1 MPNSE
6 VKVHHTNE
14 GVKLVGSP
22 EAIIHLLIPEH
33 DPAKWV
39 TDEINHGGPKHKQ
52 VLSALLLHSLNKL
65 VQTVQKSSG
74 TEFSLQKGHE
84 LKTEKDETVMVLPI
98 EIPINISGD
107 VDEKKIVDIIG
118 HAPEH
123 EALVYAI
130 ALQVIEWAIKATGKK
145 VA

>member
-6 VKVHHTNE
+6 VKAHHTNE

-22 EAIIHLLIPEH
+22 EAIIHLLIAEH

-52 VLSALLLHSLNKL
+52 VLSALLLHSLHKL

-74 TEFSLQKGHE
+74 HDFSMQKGHA
-84 LKTEKDETVMVLPI
+84 LKSEKEGVTIVLPI
-98 EIPINISGD
+98 EIPINLTD
-107 VDEKKIVDIIG
+107 DADKEKIVDAIA

-130 ALQVIEWAIKATGKK
+130 ALQVIEWAIKVTGKK
-145 VA
+145 VE

>member
-6 VKVHHTNE
+6 VKAPHASE

-22 EAIIHLLIPEH
+22 EAIIHLLIPDT

-39 TDEINHGGPKHKQ
+39 ADEIENKGPKHKQ
-52 VLSALLLHSLNKL
+52 VLSALLLQRLYKL

-74 TEFSLQKGHE
+74 TDFSLQKGYE
-84 LKTEKDETVMVLPI
+84 LKTEKDGSAIILPI
-98 EIPINISGD
+98 EIPINLSGD
-107 VDEKKIVDIIG
+107 ADKKKIVDAIT

-130 ALQVIEWAIKATGKK
+130 ALQVIEWTIKATNKK
-145 VA
+145 AE